1 MMNKVEKFITDNEI
15 FKHGDSVLLGV
26 SGGADSTC
34 LLYVLNDLKEKFDLK
49 LLVVHVNHGI
59 RGEEADRDAM
69 HVKKMCKKLNVPFRL
84 KEIDVPSISKETGKS
99 EEEAGRD
106 ARYAAFF
113 EIAKEINAD
122 KIAVA
127 HNLNDNSETILFNL
141 FRGTGIK
148 GLTGIPVKREKIVR
162 PLLCC
167 TREEIEDY
175 LNTKGI
181 EYQNDSTNSDT
192 EYSRNKLRLDV
203 IPYIKKNINEKV
215 EYNIVNAANNLS
227 EIYEYI
233 DSQAEVAYKEYVIH
247 DIIINDAEKLPTAIL
262 SEVIRKQIYKIAG
275 KLKDIT
281 RVHVQSVKELLKME
295 VSKKIELP
303 YNLVAIKKYEGVEIT
318 PVKETENHE
327 PVPEQMLIKE
337 NKIYSVPNMEIMPEK
352 ADFDRENIEEL
363 LYTKWFDYDKID
375 KLVLRTRK
383 PGDYIV
389 IDDNGRTKKLKEY
402 FINEKIPREERDKVL
417 LLADGNSI
425 VWVLGYRI
433 SAKYKVTKDT
443 KNIIKISYDKEK
455 KDDTQNK

>member
-1 MMNKVEKFITDNEI
+1 MMKKVEKFITDNEI
-15 FKHGDSVLLGV
+15 FKHGDSVVLGV

-34 LLYVLNDLKEKFDLK
+34 LLYVLNDLKEKLDLK

-69 HVKKMCKKLNVPFRL
+69 HVKKMCEKLNVPFRL
-84 KEIDVPSISKETGKS
+84 KEVNVPSISKETGKS

-113 EIAKEINAD
+113 EIAKEVNAD

-148 GLTGIPVKREKIVR
+148 GLMGIPVKREKIVR
-162 PLLCC
+162 PLLGC
-167 TREEIEDY
+167 TRKEIEEY
-175 LNTKGI
+175 LKTKGI

-233 DSQAEVAYKEYVIH
+233 NSQADMTYKEYVIH
-247 DIIINDAEKLPTAIL
+247 DIIINEAEKLPAAIL

-295 VSKKIELP
+295 VSKKIEDW
-303 YNLVAIKKYEGVEIT
+303 K
-318 PVKETENHE
+318 
-327 PVPEQMLIKE
+327 
-337 NKIYSVPNMEIMPEK
+337 SV
-352 ADFDRENIEEL
+352 
-363 LYTKWFDYDKID
+363 
-375 KLVLRTRK
+375 V
-383 PGDYIV
+383 
-389 IDDNGRTKKLKEY
+389 
-402 FINEKIPREERDKVL
+402 
-417 LLADGNSI
+417 
-425 VWVLGYRI
+425 
-433 SAKYKVTKDT
+433 
-443 KNIIKISYDKEK
+443 
-455 KDDTQNK
+455 

>member
-1 MMNKVEKFITDNEI
+1 MKKVEKFITDNEI

-69 HVKKMCKKLNVPFRL
+69 HVKKMCEKLNVPFRL

-106 ARYAAFF
+106 ARYATFF

-148 GLTGIPVKREKIVR
+148 GLMGIPVKREKIVR

-167 TREEIEDY
+167 TRKEIEEY
-175 LNTKGI
+175 LKTKGI

-233 DSQAEVAYKEYVIH
+233 NSQADMTYKEYVIH
-247 DIIINDAEKLPTAIL
+247 DIIINEAEKLPAAIL

-318 PVKETENHE
+318 QVKETENH
-327 PVPEQMLIKE
+327 VILPEQTLIKE

-375 KLVLRTRK
+375 RLVLRTRK

>member
-1 MMNKVEKFITDNEI
+1 MMKKVEKFITDNEI

-69 HVKKMCKKLNVPFRL
+69 HVKKMCEKLNVPFRL

-106 ARYAAFF
+106 ARYATFF

-148 GLTGIPVKREKIVR
+148 GLMGIPVKREKIVR

-167 TREEIEDY
+167 TRKEIEEY
-175 LNTKGI
+175 LKTKGI

-233 DSQAEVAYKEYVIH
+233 NSQADMTYKEYVIH
-247 DIIINDAEKLPTAIL
+247 DIIINEAEKLPAAIL

-318 PVKETENHE
+318 QVKETENH
-327 PVPEQMLIKE
+327 VILPEQTLIKE

-375 KLVLRTRK
+375 RLVLRTRK

>member
-1 MMNKVEKFITDNEI
+1 MKKVEKFITDNEI

-69 HVKKMCKKLNVPFRL
+69 HVKKMCEKLNVPFRL

-106 ARYAAFF
+106 ARYATFF

-148 GLTGIPVKREKIVR
+148 GLMGIPVKREKIVR

-167 TREEIEDY
+167 TRKEIEEY
-175 LNTKGI
+175 LKTKGI

-233 DSQAEVAYKEYVIH
+233 NSQADMTYKEYVIH
-247 DIIINDAEKLPTAIL
+247 DIIINEAEKLPAAIL

-303 YNLVAIKKYEGVEIT
+303 YNLVAIKKYEGVEMT
-318 PVKETENHE
+318 QVKETENH
-327 PVPEQMLIKE
+327 VILPEQTLIKE

-375 KLVLRTRK
+375 RLVLRTRK